1 MLKFRRFIMGQRT
14 SEPSVSD
21 SIDEFFEP
29 IMGDPLDED
38 LDTETPLGNG
48 KNRLAQLRRRAEQ
61 RLEDKRMREE
71 LDYLDLDWDD
81 D

>member
-1 MLKFRRFIMGQRT
+1 
-14 SEPSVSD
+14 
-21 SIDEFFEP
+21 
-29 IMGDPLDED
+29 MGDSLDED
-38 LDTETPLGNG
+38 LEGEAPPGNG